1 VRAARVNSEIEE
13 GRAVGGSPALRAER
27 VAGAMEE
34 GSHRPCSRMW
44 WVGKNWRQRDG
55 GDDGGGNQR
64 AARAVL

>member
-1 VRAARVNSEIEE
+1 
-13 GRAVGGSPALRAER
+13 VGGSPALRAER